1 MRVSDIKAEMKIFDI
16 KNRRTYVGILFLFTV
31 LFTLPHFLSVFTVS
45 EEEAAGAGMIG
56 MEKKREDPFQNLS
69 LQGKAFFV
77 YDIKENNALYV
88 KNEETQFP
96 LASLTKVMTALIAEE
111 LSPEGT
117 LITIDSGTL
126 VPLGDSGL
134 VIGER
139 WLLKDIIDLTLV
151 SSSNDGARAIASVG
165 NFASQDENTPPEE
178 YFVRHMNRKARSIGL
193 QQTYFLNESGLDVNS
208 STPGAYGSAEDM
220 ALLFAYVLEHYPQLL
235 EATTE
240 SALRTSS
247 LDAQH
252 VASNT
257 NVSAGSIPGIMASK
271 TGFTELAGGNL
282 VVAFEA
288 GPTRPIVIAVLGST
302 VDGRFDDMKKLIL
315 ASLKAIRNPL

>member
-56 MEKKREDPFQNLS
+56 MEKEREDPFQNLS

-111 LSPEGT
+111 LSPEGM
-117 LITIDSGTL
+117 LITIDSNALETE
-126 VPLGDSGL
+126 GDSGL

-208 STPGAYGSAEDM
+208 K
-220 ALLFAYVLEHYPQLL
+220 
-235 EATTE
+235 
-240 SALRTSS
+240 ALRARMDLPKTWHFFLLTSWS
-247 LDAQH
+247 TTRNFWKQRPRAHCVPVRLMPSMSQATPMFPPA
-252 VASNT
+252 VFP
-257 NVSAGSIPGIMASK
+257 GSWLQRQDLP
-271 TGFTELAGGNL
+271 NWP
-282 VVAFEA
+282 EA
-288 GPTRPIVIAVLGST
+288 ISWWH
-302 VDGRFDDMKKLIL
+302 
-315 ASLKAIRNPL
+315 LKRGLRGLL

>member
-1 MRVSDIKAEMKIFDI
+1 MKIFDI
-16 KNRRTYVGILFLFTV
+16 KNIGTYVSILFLFTV
-31 LFTLPHFLSVFTVS
+31 LFTLPHFLNVFTVS
-45 EEEAAGAGMIG
+45 EDTTAAAVISG
-56 MEKKREDPFQNLS
+56 MEKKKEDPFQNLF

-77 YDIKENNALYV
+77 YDIKESSVLYA

-111 LSPEGT
+111 LSPEGA
-117 LITIDSGTL
+117 LITIGESAIL
-126 VPLGDSGL
+126 PEGDSGL
-134 VIGER
+134 LIGER
-139 WLLKDIIDLTLV
+139 WRLKDIIDLTLV
-151 SSSNDGARAIASVG
+151 SSSNDGARAIASLG
-165 NFASQDENTPPEE
+165 SLIAQDEGTPPEE
-178 YFVRHMNRKARSIGL
+178 YFVRQMNSKARSIGL

-220 ALLFAYVLEHYPQLL
+220 ALLFAYVLDRYPKLL

-240 SALRTSS
+240 SALRASS
-247 LDAQH
+247 LSAVH
-252 VASNT
+252 IASNT
-257 NVSAGSIPGIMASK
+257 NDIAGSIPGVLASK

-302 VDGRFDDMKKLIL
+302 VDGRFDDMRKLIL
-315 ASLKAIRNPL
+315 ASLQTIKSPL